1 MKKLYPLSRFLLV
14 LSFALFLNCKEN
26 KTNKATF
33 KKEQIK
39 PFLKIP
45 PKEDVTFHKDT
56 TKEYE
61 YRTGTSGNYTYNY
74 NAYGFDSQGNE
85 VTGSISVD
93 GKYGNGILIK
103 VNGEETDINVEW
115 IGYGK
120 LKATDN
126 EGNEFELFVDE
137 D

>member
-1 MKKLYPLSRFLLV
+1 MKKLYLLSRIILV
-14 LSFALFLNCKEN
+14 LSFSIFFNCKEN
-26 KTNKATF
+26 NAKKETIE
-33 KKEQIK
+33 KEQIK

-45 PKEDVTFHKDT
+45 PKDDVTFHEDT

-74 NAYGFDSQGNE
+74 NTYGLDNEGNE
-85 VTGSISVD
+85 VTGKISVD

-103 VNGEETDINVEW
+103 ANGVEIEINVEW

-120 LKATDN
+120 LLATDEEAN
-126 EGNEFELFVDE
+126 QYELYVDE